1 MNQYAFMFFPLF
13 SRLCFLVTVDSRP
26 SSDFS
31 SSGQVSGWNGAG
43 EPRGQLGAGDPSVS
57 AVAYP
62 IQGEVGKGRQISNI
76 GQSVLKG
83 INADSTP
90 PGTAEDTQ
98 SAISLK

>member
-1 MNQYAFMFFPLF
+1 M
-13 SRLCFLVTVDSRP
+13 DSRP

-43 EPRGQLGAGDPSVS
+43 EPRGQLGAGDSSVS

-62 IQGEVGKGRQISNI
+62 IQREVGEGRRISNI